1 MRPDGKLNL
10 AVLASGNGSNLQA
23 LINECQAGRIDA
35 KVVIVISDNPDA
47 KALLRAKKHSIKSAL
62 IERKNFGSRDE
73 FDSALGDAALE
84 AGADLVCL
92 AGFMRLLSPLF
103 LDRFNGCVINI
114 HPALLPSFPG
124 LKAQKQALDHGV
136 RISGC
141 TVHFVDE
148 GVDTGPII
156 LQSAVE
162 VLPDDTVETLSV
174 RILKQE
180 HLLYP
185 KAVQLIAEGEAVK
198 LKSVQKKASSL
209 HLRAP

>member
-1 MRPDGKLNL
+1 MRKAGIRSGGNLNL

-23 LINECQAGRIDA
+23 LIDECEAGRIDA
-35 KVVIVISDNPDA
+35 RIGVVISDNPDA
-47 KALLRAKKHSIKSAL
+47 KALLRARRHSIPAVL
-62 IERKNFGSRDE
+62 IERGDFGLREE
-73 FDSALGDAALE
+73 FDTALANAAEE

-103 LDRFNGCVINI
+103 IDRFNGWVVNV

-124 LKAQKQALDHGV
+124 LKAQKQALDYGV

-141 TVHFVDE
+141 TVHFIDE

-162 VLPDDTVETLSV
+162 IFPDDTVESLSV

-180 HLLYP
+180 HILYP
-185 KAVQLIAEGEAVK
+185 KAVQLIADGAVRPG
-198 LKSVQKKASSL
+198 SRAKAVS
-209 HLRAP
+209 PQ

>member
-1 MRPDGKLNL
+1 MRSGGKLKL

-23 LINECQAGRIDA
+23 LINECEAGRIDA
-35 KVVIVISDNPDA
+35 GIGIVISDNPDA
-47 KALLRAKKHSIKSAL
+47 KALERARKHSIPAVL
-62 IERKNFGSRDE
+62 IERKNFGSKEE
-73 FDSALGDAALE
+73 FDSALADTAQE
-84 AGADLVCL
+84 ARTDLVCL
-92 AGFMRLLSPLF
+92 AGFMRLLSPAF
-103 LDRFNGCVINI
+103 LDRFNGYVANI

-124 LKAQKQALDHGV
+124 LKAQKQALDYGV

-156 LQSAVE
+156 LQAAVE

-174 RILKQE
+174 RIIKKE

-185 KAVQLIAEGEAVK
+185 KAVQLIAEGAVK
-198 LKSVQKKASSL
+198 PGPRKEVTSP
-209 HLRAP
+209 H

>member
-1 MRPDGKLNL
+1 MRSGGKLNL

-23 LINECQAGRIDA
+23 LINECEAGRIDA
-35 KVVIVISDNPDA
+35 RVAIVISDNPDA
-47 KALLRAKKHSIKSAL
+47 KALQRARKHSIQAVAL
-62 IERKNFGSRDE
+62 ERKNFSLKEE
-73 FDSALGDAALE
+73 FDSALADAAEE
-84 AGADLVCL
+84 AKADLVCL
-92 AGFMRLLSPLF
+92 AGFMRLVSPLF
-103 LDRFNGCVINI
+103 IDRFNGWVINI

-124 LKAQKQALDHGV
+124 LKAQKQALDYGV

-162 VLPDDTVETLSV
+162 VSPDDTVETLSA

-185 KAVQLIAEGEAVK
+185 KAIQLIAKGAVK
-198 LKSVQKKASSL
+198 PGSGAKAIS
-209 HLRAP
+209 PQ

>member
-1 MRPDGKLNL
+1 MRSGGKLNL
-10 AVLASGNGSNLQA
+10 AALASGNGSNLQA
-23 LINECQAGRIDA
+23 LINECEAGRIDA
-35 KVVIVISDNPDA
+35 RIAIVISDNPDA
-47 KALLRAKKHSIKSAL
+47 KALQRARKHSIQAVAL
-62 IERKNFGSRDE
+62 EREKFGLREE
-73 FDSALGDAALE
+73 FDSALADAAKK

-92 AGFMRLLSPLF
+92 AGFMRLVSPAF
-103 LDRFNGCVINI
+103 LDQFNGWVVNI

-124 LKAQKQALDHGV
+124 LKAQKQALDYGV
-136 RISGC
+136 KISGC

-180 HLLYP
+180 RLLYP
-185 KAVQLIAEGEAVK
+185 KAIQLIAKGAVK
-198 LKSVQKKASSL
+198 PGSGRKAIS
-209 HLRAP
+209 HY